1 MRVWIDLS
9 NSPHPLLFSP
19 IVRRLRNDGHEVLL
33 TARDNAQT
41 AELALERWPETEVIG
56 GRSPKQKVAKL
67 RQIARR
73 TADLRRWAR
82 AVGPDVA
89 LSHNSY
95 AQIVAASSLGVRAV
109 TAMDFE
115 HQPANH
121 LAFRLAS
128 TVVLPEV
135 LPLETLRR
143 QGAAARK
150 TVRYPGLK
158 EELYIGDFEPDPSI
172 LARLPR
178 DDRRGKPD
186 GGRQTVV
193 VARTPPTSALYHQFA
208 NPLFELS
215 LQMVCSQEH
224 VVCVVLARNQEQI
237 GRIEALQLRN
247 CIVPHVAVDSR
258 SLMYAA
264 DVMIGA
270 GGTMTREAALIGI
283 PTWTLYAGT
292 PPAVDLWLERRGK
305 LVRLTAPEQL
315 ARLAPRPEP
324 PSDTAELRARG
335 REIEEVLVRATLK
348 VAARRS
354 WHRPTPVA
362 TLTGT
367 SRSAPRRTTRERH
380 PLPGAAEATRP
391 AVIRAARLVEQWG
404 RDREWRGPDPYD
416 GLNATRIPSELRRTP
431 TARRIVTQ
439 VVKRSPVDLRGPLG
453 IPPGASAAALAWV
466 ASTYARDDG
475 TISDEPVTRL
485 DEALESLLRLRCAGF
500 SEPCWGYHFDVQ
512 TRVFFYSRAT
522 PNAIA
527 TAFAGHALLDAH
539 ARLSQGRW
547 LELASDTAEFLL
559 ARFPATPTREG
570 AFFGYLVG
578 DRTPIHNSNLLIC
591 SFLARL
597 AHETGN
603 ATFAESA
610 AEGVAYALAHQ
621 RPDGSWPYGER
632 AELAWVDNFHTG
644 YVLEALMRCR
654 DVEIGGAR
662 LDAAVEHGLRFYR
675 RELFREDGAPKYQ
688 PDSLYPIDSQC
699 VAQGI
704 QTFALAAR
712 LDRGY
717 GSFAWRVAR
726 FALDRMR
733 RRDGVFM
740 FQQRRLWSNPTP
752 HVRWCQASML
762 LAFAHLL
769 ELPMLNDGA
778 GDSARRLRE
787 AHPA

>member
-19 IVRRLRNDGHEVLL
+19 IVRRLREDGHEVLL

-41 AELALERWPETEVIG
+41 AELALERWPETVIIG
-56 GRSPKQKVAKL
+56 GHTPKQKAAKL
-67 RQIARR
+67 RQIALRMS
-73 TADLRRWAR
+73 DLRRWAR

-95 AQIVAASSLGVRAV
+95 AQIVAASRLGVPAV

-121 LAFRLAS
+121 LAFRLAR
-128 TVVLPEV
+128 TVLLPDV
-135 LPLETLRR
+135 LPLDALRH

-172 LARLPR
+172 LARLR
-178 DDRRGKPD
+178 LGDHR
-186 GGRQTVV
+186 GGRDGSRRTIV
-193 VARTPPTSALYHQFA
+193 VARTPPTGALYHPFA
-208 NPLFELS
+208 NPLFERS
-215 LQMVCSQEH
+215 LETVCSQDD
-224 VVCVVLARNQEQI
+224 VVCVVLTRSQEQI
-237 GRIEALQLRN
+237 GRIEALALRN
-247 CIVPHVAVDSR
+247 CIVPHVAIDSR

-264 DVMIGA
+264 DAMIGA
-270 GGTMTREAALIGI
+270 GGTMTREAALMGI
-283 PTWTLYAGT
+283 PTWTLFAGT

-305 LVRLTAPEQL
+305 LVRLTDTEQL
-315 ARLAPRPEP
+315 AQLTPRPGP
-324 PSDTAELRARG
+324 PRETAELRARG
-335 REIEEVLVRATLK
+335 REIEEVLVRTTLK
-348 VAARRS
+348 VGASRS
-354 WHRPTPVA
+354 RHRPPPRAVMT
-362 TLTGT
+362 
-367 SRSAPRRTTRERH
+367 RSSGGPPQRTTRDRH
-380 PLPGAAEATRP
+380 RPSSGADTTRTDVIGAAR
-391 AVIRAARLVEQWG
+391 VVEQWG

-416 GLNATRIPSELRRTP
+416 GLNATRIPSQLRRTA
-431 TARRIVTQ
+431 TARRVLTQ

-453 IPPGASAAALAWV
+453 IPPGADAAALAWV
-466 ASTYARDDG
+466 ASAYARDDS
-475 TISDEPVTRL
+475 TISADPVARL
-485 DEALESLLRLRCAGF
+485 GEALESLCQLRCPGF

-512 TRVFFYSRAT
+512 TRVFFYPRST

-539 ARLSQGRW
+539 ARSSQDRW
-547 LELASDTAEFLL
+547 LELAGDTAEFLL
-559 ARFPATPTREG
+559 ANIPATPTPAG

-578 DRTPIHNSNLLIC
+578 DRTPIHNASLLIC

-597 AHETGN
+597 ADETGN
-603 ATFAESA
+603 AIFAESA
-610 AEGVAYALAHQ
+610 ADGVAYALAHQ
-621 RPDGSWPYGER
+621 RSDGSWPYGER
-632 AELAWVDNFHTG
+632 ADLGWVDNFHTG

-654 DVEIGGAR
+654 AADLGADR
-662 LDAAVEHGLRFYR
+662 LDAALERGLRFYR
-675 RELFREDGAPKYQ
+675 QELFRDDGAPKYYSN
-688 PDSLYPIDSQC
+688 SLYPIDAQC

-704 QTFALAAR
+704 QTFALASS
-712 LDRGY
+712 LDHSY

-733 RRDGVFM
+733 RPDGVFM
-740 FQQRRLWSNPTP
+740 FQRRRLWSNPTP

-769 ELPMLNDGA
+769 ELPTLEDGV
-778 GDSARRLRE
+778 GDRARPLRE
-787 AHPA
+787 ARPA